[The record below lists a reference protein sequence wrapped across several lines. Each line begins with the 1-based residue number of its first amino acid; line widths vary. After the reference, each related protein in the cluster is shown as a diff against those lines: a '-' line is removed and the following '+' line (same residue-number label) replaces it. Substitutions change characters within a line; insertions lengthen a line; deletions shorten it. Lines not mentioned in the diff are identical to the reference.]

1 MTGVLAA
8 ALEAREI
15 PSNPEKLWA
24 DVEGAME
31 KIEGQTRLTS
41 IRLQYHLK
49 VPREKKAEAIRALEV
64 HESQCPASQSLR
76 RGISIEYSWQL
87 QEE

>member
-24 DVEGAME
+24 DVEGTIE
-31 KIEGQTRLTS
+31 KIEGQTRLSS
-41 IRLQYHLK
+41 IRVKYHLK
-49 VPREKKAEAIRALEV
+49 VPREKKAEAVRALEV
-64 HESQCPASQSLR
+64 HESQCPASQSLL
-76 RGISIEYSWQL
+76 RGISIDCSWQF
-87 QEE
+87 EDE